1 MKKIISVL
9 LILVLC
15 VGALAACN
23 KVPADL
29 ESAKTL
35 LNKTYN
41 TAGKGEENIITAD
54 KELTTILAVDG
65 ARYQVDWEVKITTGK
80 DGAVIL
86 TDSEKENSRLLK
98 FVDHDQSEELHFT
111 LIATITNA
119 DGKSVT
125 LEIPCYTPKVE
136 IPTSEIFLYNP
147 NDEVYVTAE
156 SYLYKSS
163 SGTEKMEL
171 VVSADS
177 GKAVALTV
185 RKNDDNT
192 VTFVTSDNKYLY
204 CDGTNVKFVDAEDE
218 YTIFII
224 EGAEGGSYIKSV
236 NGKYND
242 NNQYLELYSGYLTCY
257 GLSSS
262 SNVNLYTFQM
272 VEAKVCEHEFKD
284 VAAVEATCTTAGS
297 TAGKECTKCGYTT
310 GVETIKA
317 LDHDWG
323 EWEIVKEATETED
336 GTRKHTCKREGCGV
350 SAEESYKLAKTEWVK
365 VNQTPVEGTA
375 YKFAL
380 TQVNLDNKIL
390 YATGVMSGN
399 FFATTES
406 LSEAADLYVESVE
419 GGYKLY
425 FKVDGAKKYINV
437 YEYWNESKSK
447 VGSSQKFV
455 DTAEEASV
463 FVWNSELSIYTVTLT
478 NDLSG
483 ESKTTTYYL
492 GAYYEFNTMSASS
505 TYYITGDK
513 ASNIGVTQFLAY
525 LYVEQEVKETVIAD
539 GTYSIGLNN
548 QYMGYLDES
557 LAYGYPKLSD
567 VVSAFTITNV
577 DGGITIQDNLGRY
590 LCAKAYNSVAVSKTP
605 ASEAEE
611 HSPVWKV
618 TKNDDGTYTLVDT
631 VFGKTMAYST
641 AYTSVGIYAD
651 DKLTDDHTTK
661 FTIAPCEAHTHEY
674 TPVVTEPTCTTKG
687 YTTYTCSCGDSYV
700 GDETEMAPHTEEI
713 IPAVAPTCTTTG
725 LTEGKKCSV
734 CEAIIEAQKE
744 VQPIAHADN
753 DGDGNCDG
761 CGADMTTLC
770 NHENMTETVV
780 APTCTEDGY
789 TLHSCT
795 NCTYSYSD
803 SETPKLGHEWGEWVI
818 DTEATE
824 AAAGS
829 KHRVCNRVGCG
840 MTETEEI
847 PKIEKIYSGIFSV
860 SGNNYL
866 TGEVESYTNTYG
878 TTKDELKFSSDIA
891 NALKFEVRDNG
902 DGTVTFVT
910 DDGKYLFTD
919 GTHVRIVD
927 EEGDYTLFVIEE
939 KEDGTCL
946 IKSAKATYNGNAQ
959 YLEAYRGT
967 VMTVF
972 SYNSQYA
979 SDYLLKIVPL
989 KEDATPDE
997 KPDDTPVTPTGDTIV
1012 FDFKDLAVGGELN
1025 TEEALKEV
1033 FDGATT
1039 SDLLS
1044 KVTGTKIY
1052 QGNNSNGGYHQ
1063 NEAGYLK
1070 TGTGSLN
1077 GQLVLT
1083 FADGVKVAQVKIYCQ
1098 CWKNDGS
1105 DTVSINGSAAQ
1116 TAPEEEGKYLVFN
1129 LTEASNVL
1137 TFDFAKRVFIAKIEI
1152 TLAA

>member
-15 VGALAACN
+15 VGVLAACN
-23 KVPADL
+23 NVPADL

-41 TAGKGEENIITAD
+41 TAGKGQENKITAD
-54 KELTTILAVDG
+54 KELTTIIAVDG
-65 ARYQVDWEVKITTGK
+65 ARYQVAWEVKITTGK

-98 FVDHDQSEELHFT
+98 LVDQSEEVHFT

-125 LEIPCYTPKVE
+125 QEIACYAPKIEKVE

-147 NDEVYVTAE
+147 NDKLYVTAE
-156 SYLYKSS
+156 TYLYKSS

-185 RKNDDNT
+185 RENKDGT

-310 GVETIKA
+310 GVETIKV
-317 LDHDWG
+317 LGHDWG
-323 EWEIVKEATETED
+323 DWEIVKEATETED
-336 GTRKHTCKREGCGV
+336 GTRKHTCKRCNE

-365 VNQTPVEGTA
+365 VNKTPVEGTA

-380 TQVNLDNKIL
+380 TQVNLDNKVL
-390 YATGVMSGN
+390 YATGAMSGY
-399 FFATTES
+399 FFATTENV
-406 LSEAADLYVESVE
+406 SEAADLYVESVE

-425 FKVDGAKKYINV
+425 FEVDGAKKYINV
-437 YEYWNESKSK
+437 YEYWNENNAK
-447 VGSSQKFV
+447 VASSQKLV

-463 FVWNSELSIYTVTLT
+463 FVWNAELNIYTVTLT

-492 GAYYEFNTMSASS
+492 GTYSDYNTISASS
-505 TYYITGDK
+505 TYYITGDN
-513 ASNIGVTQFLAY
+513 ASNIGVSQFLAY
-525 LYVEQEVKETVIAD
+525 LYVEQEVKEIVIPD
-539 GTYSIGLNN
+539 GTYSIAVGGNYIGAVA
-548 QYMGYLDES
+548 QDKGYGYLPSSET
-557 LAYGYPKLSD
+557 A
-567 VVSAFTITNV
+567 VAWTITNV
-577 DGGITIQDNLGRY
+577 DGGITIQDCYGRY
-590 LCAKAYNSVAVSKTP
+590 VYMSGTYNNFNFS
-605 ASEAEE
+605 AEIPTE
-611 HSPVWKV
+611 GHIFTV
-618 TKNDDGTYTLVDT
+618 TKNADGTYTLVN
-631 VFGKTMAYST
+631 VLMNKTLACDPTYGSLG
-641 AYTSVGIYAD
+641 AYAD
-651 DKLTDDHTTK
+651 VGTYETKLV
-661 FTIAPCEAHTHEY
+661 IAAAQAHTHEY
-674 TPVVTEPTCTTKG
+674 TAVVTAPTCTTKG
-687 YTTYTCSCGDSYV
+687 YTTYTCSCNDTYIA
-700 GDETEMAPHTEEI
+700 DETDMLPHTEEV
-713 IPAVAPTCTTTG
+713 IPAVGATCTETG
-725 LTEGKKCSV
+725 LTEGKKCSA
-734 CEAIIEAQKE
+734 CGTTLEEQKI

-753 DGDGNCDG
+753 DNDGKCDT
-761 CGADMTTLC
+761 CDQSMETLC
-770 NHENMTETVV
+770 NHDNMTETVV
-780 APTCTEDGY
+780 PATCTEGGY
-789 TLHSCT
+789 TLHACT
-795 NCTYSYSD
+795 NCTYSYRD
-803 SETPKLGHEWGEWVI
+803 NETEKLGHDWGEWII
-818 DTEATE
+818 DTAATE
-824 AAAGS
+824 ESEGA
-829 KHRVCNRVGCG
+829 KHRVCNRCTDV
-840 MTETEEI
+840 ENEKI
-847 PKIEKIYSGIFSV
+847 PKVEKVYSGIYWV
-860 SGNNYL
+860 SGNKYL
-866 TGEVESYTNTYG
+866 TGKESYYEAKG
-878 TTKDELKFSSDIA
+878 KYELELSSNKAD
-891 NALKFEVRDNG
+891 ALKLEIRDNG
-902 DGTVTFVT
+902 NGTVTIVT
-910 DDGKYLFTD
+910 ADGKFLYCD
-919 GTHVRIVD
+919 GTDVKLVD
-927 EEGDYTLFVIEE
+927 EEGDYTLFEIEE
-939 KEDGTCL
+939 LDGGNCY
-946 IKSAKATYNGNAQ
+946 IKSHKALFYEKPQ
-959 YLEAYRGT
+959 YLEAWSGKLTSYSLGT
-967 VMTVF
+967 GGDNFTF
-972 SYNSQYA
+972 
-979 SDYLLKIVPL
+979 KIVSL
-989 KEDATPDE
+989 KEEETPDE
-997 KPDDTPVTPTGDTIV
+997 KPDETPVTPTGDTIV
-1012 FDFKDLAVGGELN
+1012 FDFKDLAVGGALN
-1025 TEEALKEV
+1025 SEDALKEV
-1033 FDGATT
+1033 FANATT

-1044 KVTGTKIY
+1044 KVSGTSIY
-1052 QGNNSNGGYHQ
+1052 QGNSSQGGFHQ

-1070 TGTGSLN
+1070 TGASKLN

-1098 CWKNDGS
+1098 CWNTGTS
-1105 DTVSINGSAAQ
+1105 DTVSINGSAVQ
-1116 TAPEEEGKYLVFN
+1116 IAPEGEGEYLVFN